1 MGVGTCFFSFFV
13 DVCFFDVFSLKKW
26 WKQLVSQGTFSL
38 GLIQEPQ
45 TGNFDAAIV
54 FQMVFLRL
62 QSIHLIDLFGMI
74 AAEWSSFQ
82 VQRFAAKKDV
92 IYKKM
97 AGQCLRKFRMVGS
110 VESMGM
116 LVSGAAKKVGVCI
129 INSPLHAIVAC
140 FTLNIN
146 TQRLSEDDN
155 FTDDVLHLISPP
167 GCSIRLNGVLVYQLV
182 SPGALLFNNFLVII
196 CLFPPKTCW
205 YQQCSSSVAQ
215 FCFKEEFG

>member
-1 MGVGTCFFSFFV
+1 MFVFFN
-13 DVCFFDVFSLKKW
+13 VFSLKKW

-82 VQRFAAKKDV
+82 VQRFATKTRCDTKRRL
-92 IYKKM
+92 
-97 AGQCLRKFRMVGS
+97 GSPRKFRMVGS

-116 LVSGAAKKVGVCI
+116 REGAAKK
-129 INSPLHAIVAC
+129 
-140 FTLNIN
+140 
-146 TQRLSEDDN
+146 
-155 FTDDVLHLISPP
+155 
-167 GCSIRLNGVLVYQLV
+167 
-182 SPGALLFNNFLVII
+182 
-196 CLFPPKTCW
+196 
-205 YQQCSSSVAQ
+205 
-215 FCFKEEFG
+215 